1 MKPILTITLICAG
14 LSLKAQPHKYVHT
27 FISNYVLSGAGG
39 SKESHVI
46 EFREGR
52 TEEDCDTLLIDN
64 FKILCLHSG
73 EIGEEIEK
81 STNKFR
87 YYSNIIGVKN
97 PEHGR
102 IISGPKIPNN
112 LDYDT
117 KIELWHKGGTWD
129 VSKGIEKVIV
139 RIHGM
144 VTAYYK

>member
-64 FKILCLHSG
+64 FKILCLHFFSPYFLLWVLYHWMKETTPSYVFSKRVCRKSASMISVSG
-73 EIGEEIEK
+73 QLPFLVSIWH
-81 STNKFR
+81 
-87 YYSNIIGVKN
+87 
-97 PEHGR
+97 P
-102 IISGPKIPNN
+102 SGC
-112 LDYDT
+112 
-117 KIELWHKGGTWD
+117 
-129 VSKGIEKVIV
+129 
-139 RIHGM
+139 M
-144 VTAYYK
+144 